1 MQRPKS
7 IAHQYSRRSSP
18 NNNTNNNTNNN
29 IHRHSNSSDSNS
41 NTSSNTMKSTN
52 NNPSASV
59 LADRSNWQVKDDALK
74 DVPSFYPLEK
84 STKFVSDKPSHI
96 ANRISDCCRV
106 MSVQASF
113 DNDLATADL
122 KTSEHVEIHITLW
135 KSSPSNDT
143 TNSRTPVTIVEAQ
156 RRKGDAVTFYKYC
169 HSLLSAA
176 DGTFSYDEYAQT
188 DREEE
193 VKIAKQE
200 ILIQGIKE
208 QRREKSSNHQNLKN
222 GDSDETNGNPYLAE
236 GESSLLALE
245 IAASLL
251 KKDRMDARQLGM
263 ETLCLLTDPAKSGI
277 ETALLA
283 SKVVLFGAVDAG
295 NELLLED
302 DDYMPAEDLGVREA
316 ILSLVQ
322 FGRLGEH
329 IDFEEEE
336 DAGAN
341 LHAEEKEFNALLHNL
356 ALAVLANALDVLEQH
371 GNEMARVGSNT
382 NPDASNV
389 AVARA
394 AATEEMPSTNTNAFL
409 EETKEISKREL
420 LSTLLNVLGRA
431 ESKPHDACLS
441 AQCLRSLFQASKKAK
456 RKARD
461 LNAKQIV
468 NTALDVGRRSHVKL
482 ENVTKKI
489 ILELQ
494 KTDDMDD
501 ANVNESN
508 INNSNQEQDSEDES
522 THSE

>member
-1 MQRPKS
+1 M
-7 IAHQYSRRSSP
+7 
-18 NNNTNNNTNNN
+18 
-29 IHRHSNSSDSNS
+29 
-41 NTSSNTMKSTN
+41 
-52 NNPSASV
+52 
-59 LADRSNWQVKDDALK
+59 
-74 DVPSFYPLEK
+74 
-84 STKFVSDKPSHI
+84 
-96 ANRISDCCRV
+96 
-106 MSVQASF
+106 
-113 DNDLATADL
+113 
-122 KTSEHVEIHITLW
+122 
-135 KSSPSNDT
+135 
-143 TNSRTPVTIVEAQ
+143 
-156 RRKGDAVTFYKYC
+156 
-169 HSLLSAA
+169 
-176 DGTFSYDEYAQT
+176 
-188 DREEE
+188 
-193 VKIAKQE
+193 
-200 ILIQGIKE
+200 
-208 QRREKSSNHQNLKN
+208 
-222 GDSDETNGNPYLAE
+222 
-236 GESSLLALE
+236 E

-322 FGRLGEH
+322 FGRLGEY

-371 GNEMARVGSNT
+371 GNEMARVGSNA

-394 AATEEMPSTNTNAFL
+394 AATEETPSTNTNAFL

-482 ENVTKKI
+482 ENETKKI
-489 ILELQ
+489 MLELQ

-501 ANVNESN
+501 TNVNESN
-508 INNSNQEQDSEDES
+508 INNSNQELDSEDES

>member
-18 NNNTNNNTNNN
+18 NNNNNTSTNNINS
-29 IHRHSNSSDSNS
+29 HSTRNSSDSN
-41 NTSSNTMKSTN
+41 SNTMKSTN
-52 NNPSASV
+52 NNPSALV
-59 LADRSNWQVKDDALK
+59 LANRSNWQVKDDALR

-84 STKFVSDKPSHI
+84 SSKFVSDKPSDI

-106 MSVQASF
+106 MSVQACF

-135 KSSPSNDT
+135 KSSSSNDT
-143 TNSRTPVTIVEAQ
+143 TTSSSRTPVTIVEAQ

-176 DGTFSYDEYAQT
+176 DGKFSYEEYFQA

-200 ILIQGIKE
+200 TLIQGIKE
-208 QRREKSSNHQNLKN
+208 QKRLNHQNLKN
-222 GDSDETNGNPYLAE
+222 GEAASGSDENNGNPFLAE

-263 ETLCLLTDPAKSGI
+263 ETLCLLTDPTKSGI

-322 FGRLGEH
+322 FGRLGEY

-371 GNEMARVGSNT
+371 GNEMARIGSNA

-394 AATEEMPSTNTNAFL
+394 AATEETSSTNTNAFL

-482 ENVTKKI
+482 ENETKKI
-489 ILELQ
+489 MLELQ

-501 ANVNESN
+501 TNVNESN